1 MTTAQSWTCLI
12 LVWTIAETTGKT
24 PDVHVTCTFSEDCVL
39 PCVFEAVG
47 DETIYWF
54 KQNVLIHNYNL
65 ESGLSDQ
72 HNSKT
77 SLFTDTISSGN
88 ASLHVPKSGPQDRG
102 KYRCVVSSREPSE
115 HIIIVTVEAP
125 ITSVSLETTGLSGF
139 EEVKCSSR
147 NIYPAPR
154 ITLFTEPTAQ
164 PDALHPYTRKTADP
178 RGLYTVESKLLK
190 LEDLTYICLIQ
201 SFYRSQTWRTSLQEK
216 EIFSKEGQDFI
227 LPCVAPWSLQNFTV
241 TWSFTRE
248 YKSSSF
254 FTYDSL
260 TQLSSSVWQK
270 KVRLVTPGG
279 EGGDGSLWLQSP
291 QRLEHT
297 GTYTCIIS
305 APQTKHQVQ
314 IRLNIIPMTEKRL
327 SKSATKWWV
336 PTVITGLAVTALAA
350 IITGIIKSK
359 AGCSKSS
366 QSHVEAAEMQLRANT
381 VAEAEDI
388 CLKEQI
394 SNGHT

>member
-1 MTTAQSWTCLI
+1 MTTAQSWTYLI
-12 LVWTIAETTGKT
+12 LVWIIADTNGKT

-47 DETIYWF
+47 GETIYWF
-54 KQNVLIHNYNL
+54 KQNVLIHTYKL

-77 SLFTDTISSGN
+77 SLFTDMISSGN

-102 KYRCVVSSREPSE
+102 KYRCVVSSRETSK

-139 EEVKCSSR
+139 EEVRCSSR

-154 ITLFTEPTAQ
+154 ITLFTEPIAQ

-216 EIFSKEGQDFI
+216 EIFSVEGQDLI
-227 LPCVAPWSLQNFTV
+227 IPCVAPWSLQNFTV

-248 YKSSSF
+248 YKSSTF

-260 TQLSSSVWQK
+260 TQLSSSVWQE
-270 KVRLVTPGG
+270 KVRLVIPGG
-279 EGGDGSLWLQSP
+279 AGGDGSLWLHSP
-291 QRLEHT
+291 LRMEHM

-314 IRLNIIPMTEKRL
+314 TRLNIIPMTEKRL
-327 SKSATKWWV
+327 SKSANQWWI
-336 PTVITGLAVTALAA
+336 PATVITVTALAA
-350 IITGIIKSK
+350 IVIGIIKSK

-366 QSHVEAAEMQLRANT
+366 QSHVEAAEMQPIRVNT
-381 VAEAEDI
+381 VAETEDI
-388 CLKEQI
+388 CLTEEI
-394 SNGHT
+394 TNRHT